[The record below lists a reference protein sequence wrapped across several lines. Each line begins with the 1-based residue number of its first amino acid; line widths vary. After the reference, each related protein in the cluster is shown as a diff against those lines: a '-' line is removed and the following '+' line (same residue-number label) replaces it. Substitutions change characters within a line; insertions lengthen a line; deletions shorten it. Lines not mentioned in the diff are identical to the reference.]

1 MRPIAGRWWGAVAV
15 AVVVAGSGSAVWAQ
29 TAATTVA
36 TASVQGQA
44 LASKSGCL
52 SCHGLVHTQVGP
64 GFAQVAARYRD
75 DAGAPAHLAAKI
87 RSGGV
92 GVWGRLIMPRQ
103 PQVTEADAALL
114 AKWVLSQP

>member
-1 MRPIAGRWWGAVAV
+1 M
-15 AVVVAGSGSAVWAQ
+15 WAQ
-29 TAATTVA
+29 TAATPTSPAPATATTIA

-44 LASKSGCL
+44 LANKSGCL

-114 AKWVLSQP
+114 AKWVLSQPSQP

>member
-1 MRPIAGRWWGAVAV
+1 
-15 AVVVAGSGSAVWAQ
+15 VVAGSGSAVWAQ
-29 TAATTVA
+29 TAATPTSPAPATATTVA

-52 SCHGLVHTQVGP
+52 SCHGLVNTQVGP

-75 DAGAPAHLAAKI
+75 DAGAPVHLAAKI

-114 AKWVLSQP
+114 AKWVLSQPSPP